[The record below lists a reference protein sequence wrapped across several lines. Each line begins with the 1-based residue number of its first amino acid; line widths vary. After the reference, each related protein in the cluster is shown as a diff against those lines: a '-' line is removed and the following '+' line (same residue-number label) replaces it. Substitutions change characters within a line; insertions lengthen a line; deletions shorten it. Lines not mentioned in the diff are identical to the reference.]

1 VRALCQRLAALFGL
15 SLIPACSAALPAPPP
30 SRALCYAAADQR
42 AQARVDAEC
51 AIGDAGV
58 PFSECPARDE
68 ILASLKADQE
78 GCP

>member
-1 VRALCQRLAALFGL
+1 MKYAALAAVMVTG
-15 SLIPACSAALPAPPP
+15 CSAALPAPPP
-30 SRALCYAAADQR
+30 GRALCYAAADQA

-68 ILASLKADQE
+68 ILAGLKSAQE
-78 GCP
+78 KCQ